1 MNGEK
6 RQDDTLEHPEGQE
19 KKTAAAGMAPS
30 ITLLSSDD
38 MPTSLVQ
45 FQVALL
51 PELRF
56 ER

>member
-38 MPTSLVQ
+38 MPTSLV
-45 FQVALL
+45 
-51 PELRF
+51 
-56 ER
+56 

>member
-19 KKTAAAGMAPS
+19 KKTAAADMAPS

-38 MPTSLVQ
+38 MPTSLV
-45 FQVALL
+45 
-51 PELRF
+51 
-56 ER
+56 